1 MNCNESF
8 EAEMFFSTELP
19 SGQNPLEITSKIDM
33 GNILERRQ
41 VLDLQMP
48 SFIRGDEDE
57 NAADLF

>member
-8 EAEMFFSTELP
+8 EAQMFFSTESP
-19 SGQNPLEITSKIDM
+19 NGQNPLGRTSKIKM
-33 GNILERRQ
+33 GYILERQQ